1 MKFDVEGFKKIR
13 KEKRWSLAALAR
25 KMNVTRVTMSRW
37 ENGKQPL
44 TEKRIMELAEI
55 LEVPTS
61 NISDLEDKFGS
72 SRELSQ
78 VTGAFMSIMKT
89 DYKARLERHEGFIKL
104 LQEQHEEIE
113 KASVIINA
121 ILVSM
126 DVIFY
131 IKDTNSNYIIAS
143 NSFLD
148 NAGLKINDNV
158 LGLTDSDFFSIK
170 EAKNN
175 YIEDLHVIE
184 TEKTLQKEDYIPGTR
199 KKKWGIFNK
208 VPIKD
213 INGKIIGLIVSIIDI
228 TERKRQEEEKKLLND
243 VLVQSHGLVWAGY
256 YTRKKKIWNNFRIT
270 YLNGAIEELFGVTK
284 EEFIEK
290 PRIWLDNAPRDQYD
304 SVVKWLL
311 SRKFPKNIEIRY
323 NHPNGK
329 QLWLEINII
338 HKDYLYFGSI
348 RDITRRKSAENL
360 RLP

>member
-13 KEKRWSLAALAR
+13 EEKRWSLAALAR

-55 LEVPTS
+55 LEVPAS

-131 IKDTNSNYIIAS
+131 IKDTNSKYVIAS
-143 NSFLD
+143 NSFLG

-175 YIEDLHVIE
+175 YIEEDIKWPMVI
-184 TEKTLQKEDYIPGTR
+184 
-199 KKKWGIFNK
+199 W
-208 VPIKD
+208 
-213 INGKIIGLIVSIIDI
+213 
-228 TERKRQEEEKKLLND
+228 
-243 VLVQSHGLVWAGY
+243 
-256 YTRKKKIWNNFRIT
+256 
-270 YLNGAIEELFGVTK
+270 
-284 EEFIEK
+284 
-290 PRIWLDNAPRDQYD
+290 
-304 SVVKWLL
+304 
-311 SRKFPKNIEIRY
+311 
-323 NHPNGK
+323 
-329 QLWLEINII
+329 
-338 HKDYLYFGSI
+338 
-348 RDITRRKSAENL
+348 
-360 RLP
+360 